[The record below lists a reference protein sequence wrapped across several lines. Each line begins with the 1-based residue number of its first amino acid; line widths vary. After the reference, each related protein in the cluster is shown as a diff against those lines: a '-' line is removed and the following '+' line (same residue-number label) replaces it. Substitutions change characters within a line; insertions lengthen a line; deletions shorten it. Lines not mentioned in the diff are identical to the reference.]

1 MFYVCSK
8 LCVYVYVCV
17 CCIVYMYVCVCN
29 QVTNIIIFLMLTYF
43 SEPFC
48 YDGDVRLVNG
58 PVEHWGRVEICFN
71 ETWGTITDD
80 FWSYNDGKIICR
92 QLGYSDQGILLF
104 CGLHHYASTYMYISL
119 YSSNLL
125 C

>member
-1 MFYVCSK
+1 
-8 LCVYVYVCV
+8 
-17 CCIVYMYVCVCN
+17 
-29 QVTNIIIFLMLTYF
+29 MLAYF
-43 SEPFC
+43 SEPLC

-58 PVEHWGRVEICFN
+58 PVEHWGRVEICFS

-80 FWSYNDGKIICR
+80 FWSYNDGKIVCR

-104 CGLHHYASTYMYISL
+104 FRIHHYASSYMYISL